1 VHEAEAK
8 ARDNQEEN
16 KYTKLFEGLYVQPEF
31 VEAAKILGNKG
42 NLEAELIA
50 QRSMVRRSM
59 LSSSDSLADIPSS
72 SCCVASDDTTP
83 TEPEEI
89 KIKVLKETG
98 EEAV

>member
-1 VHEAEAK
+1 
-8 ARDNQEEN
+8 
-16 KYTKLFEGLYVQPEF
+16 
-31 VEAAKILGNKG
+31 
-42 NLEAELIA
+42 
-50 QRSMVRRSM
+50 M